1 MGLHSSGEIAD
12 KVSMHK
18 DELRAKIYSKIEELP
33 TLPSVLPRLMHLM
46 EDEMVSASH
55 VADIIAGDPALTSKI
70 LKAAN
75 SAYYGFPQ
83 EIDTLERAVAL
94 LGFNMVR
101 SLALSIGIMHSLPSG
116 TPSSHFSEEGLWTH
130 SLAVAKAMER
140 LGKNARPGESR
151 DHIFVVGLLHDIGKV
166 VLIEFFRETFVQALE
181 AAQRPETALLHEAE
195 RGLFGFDHGEV
206 GAMLLTRWRIP
217 PVIAGPIG
225 VHHGTDF
232 PEGMDEADV
241 ALLRISDALCQNLDL
256 GEGGSLTPIDIP
268 GEDLKV
274 LRIGEKELEDVEEH
288 LEESREAIRGFFK
301 ALG

>member
-1 MGLHSSGEIAD
+1 
-12 KVSMHK
+12 MHR
-18 DELRAKIYSKIEELP
+18 DELRTKVYSKIEELP
-33 TLPSVLPRLMHLM
+33 TLPSVLPRLMQLM

-55 VADIIAGDPALTSKI
+55 VADIIAADPALTSKI

-83 EIDTLERAVAL
+83 EIGTLERAIAL

-116 TPSSHFSEEGLWTH
+116 IRSSHFSEEGLWTH

-140 LGKNARPGESR
+140 LGRKARPGETR
-151 DHIFVVGLLHDIGKV
+151 DHLFVVGLLHDIGKV

-181 AAQRPETALLHEAE
+181 EAQRPETALLHVAE

-206 GAMLLTRWRIP
+206 ATMLLTRWRIP
-217 PVIAGPIG
+217 AVIAGPIG
-225 VHHGTDF
+225 VHHESGF

-241 ALLRISDALCQNLDL
+241 ALLRLSDALCQNLDL
-256 GEGGSLTPIDIP
+256 GEGGSLTPVDVRDQ
-268 GEDLKV
+268 DLKV
-274 LRIGEKELEDVEEH
+274 LRVGRRSARRRERASGEIAG
-288 LEESREAIRGFFK
+288 SNRGLLQG
-301 ALG
+301 A

>member
-1 MGLHSSGEIAD
+1 MN
-12 KVSMHK
+12 K

-46 EDEMVSASH
+46 DDELVSASH

-83 EIDTLERAVAL
+83 EIGTLERAVAL

-116 TPSSHFSEEGLWTH
+116 IRSSHFSEEGLWTH

-140 LGKNARPGESR
+140 LGRNARPGETR
-151 DHIFVVGLLHDIGKV
+151 DHLFVVGLLHDIGKV

-181 AAQRPETALLHEAE
+181 EAQRPETALLHVAE

-206 GAMLLTRWRIP
+206 GAMLLTRWKIP
-217 PVIAGPIG
+217 RVIAGPIG
-225 VHHGTDF
+225 VHHERNF

-241 ALLRISDALCQNLDL
+241 ALLRLSDALCQNLNL
-256 GEGGSLTPIDIP
+256 GEGGSLTPVDVRDQ
-268 GEDLKV
+268 DLRV
-274 LRIGEKELEDVEEH
+274 LRIGEEVLEDVKGH
-288 LEESREAIRGFFK
+288 LEESREAIEGFFK
-301 ALG
+301 ALGGC